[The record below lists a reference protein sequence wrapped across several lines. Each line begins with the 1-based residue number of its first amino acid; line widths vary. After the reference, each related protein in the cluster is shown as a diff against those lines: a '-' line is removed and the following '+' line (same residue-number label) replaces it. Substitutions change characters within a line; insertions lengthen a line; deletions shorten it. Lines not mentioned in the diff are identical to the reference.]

1 MFCPVCGNQVENNTK
16 FCGNCGNKFEA
27 EPVLAQAPEQDEAD
41 AIASFLS
48 EMDNLGKHE
57 DVAPVSEEVAFND
70 NTDAVHQDTENRL
83 FLDDDDEEDTVS
95 DEAIVSQFFDNLD
108 TLDTDETMKLTSEYK
123 AEDNNARKIAPVFE
137 EIPEEVVLPDPEP
150 EITDAPMNFVDDD
163 YSDIVMGDEKPVSP
177 PPMPIVTPVETVL
190 EEPIVEKVPNAEP
203 VVEELEA
210 TNKNTEKPTEEP
222 LIAPPIELES
232 CEPEEPH
239 ILIDERPD
247 LEQVVPENNI
257 GDYNVNV
264 NSPDASYTPY
274 LDSFV
279 SKPNFNVDFETP
291 AEPIFAQPME
301 NSVVPENTIPQ
312 PEVSAVPIFNDTPTF
327 KEPPAQNPQ
336 QQSFVPPIQQN
347 TVTLPA
353 QPETVPMQERPTQNF
368 AQPKK
373 KKNTGLIV
381 TFSIIGVLL
390 IGIVVSGIM
399 LKDTIIGWFDG
410 TPSVEVPVATDP
422 STNDTESNETTT
434 PSKPEDTKPTTPE
447 KTDHNPNWE
456 IKENSGLD
464 MPLITGDATLVS
476 KYLDD
481 TRTYENLQVKL
492 SDIVRGDDALAIA
505 QEYESQTTV
514 RFEKPTEGV
523 EYVVVEY
530 QVYVPFDLNTN
541 STTTNLPIEVRGLNT
556 NGVVYNNVSYIIST
570 WCIADGE
577 NSSAG
582 SLVTCREIFQMPV
595 GCNNY
600 YIVFGTQGQTTAVF
614 KGE

>member
-41 AIASFLS
+41 AIASFLN
-48 EMDNLGKHE
+48 EMDNLGKRE
-57 DVAPVSEEVAFND
+57 DVAPASEEPVFND
-70 NTDAVHQDTENRL
+70 NTDFVHQNTENRL
-83 FLDDDDEEDTVS
+83 FLDDDDEEDAVS

-123 AEDNNARKIAPVFE
+123 AEENNTRKIAPVFE
-137 EIPEEVVLPDPEP
+137 EIPDEVVLPDPEP
-150 EITDAPMNFVDDD
+150 EIANTSVSFIDDDD
-163 YSDIVMGDEKPVSP
+163 YSDIVMGDEKPIAP
-177 PPMPIVTPVETVL
+177 PPMPPKPPVEPIP
-190 EEPIVEKVPNAEP
+190 EEPTTEKIPEIEP
-203 VVEELEA
+203 VVEELKSVE
-210 TNKNTEKPTEEP
+210 EPTEEP
-222 LIAPPIELES
+222 VVVPPVELES
-232 CEPEEPH
+232 CEIEEEPH

-247 LEQVVPENNI
+247 LEQLVPENNI

-301 NSVVPENTIPQ
+301 NSVTPEGASHQ
-312 PEVSAVPIFNDTPTF
+312 PEVSAVPIFNDAPTF
-327 KEPPAQNPQ
+327 QEPPVQIPQ
-336 QQSFVPPIQQN
+336 QQSFAPPMQQN
-347 TVTLPA
+347 MVTPPV
-353 QPETVPMQERPTQNF
+353 QPETVPMQEQPVQNF
-368 AQPKK
+368 TQPKK
-373 KKNTGLIV
+373 KKNTGLII
-381 TFSIIGVLL
+381 TLSIVGVLL

-399 LKDTIIGWFDG
+399 LKDTIMGWFDE
-410 TPSVEVPVATDP
+410 TPSIEVPVVTDP

-447 KTDHNPNWE
+447 KIDHNPNWE

-492 SDIVRGDDALAIA
+492 SNIVRGDDALAIA
-505 QEYESQTTV
+505 QEYEGQTTV
-514 RFEKPTEGV
+514 RFEKPADGV

>member
-57 DVAPVSEEVAFND
+57 NVAAVSEEPVFND
-70 NTDAVHQDTENRL
+70 STEFVHQNTESRL
-83 FLDDDDEEDTVS
+83 FLDDDDEEDSVS

-123 AEDNNARKIAPVFE
+123 AEDNSARKIAPVFE
-137 EIPEEVVLPDPEP
+137 EIPDEVVLPEPEP
-150 EITDAPMNFVDDD
+150 EIPDMSVNSIDDD
-163 YSDIVMGDEKPVSP
+163 YSDIVMGDERPIPPIPPVSP
-177 PPMPIVTPVETVL
+177 EPPVPEEPPVEEVIKSEPVAEIPETTEEIV
-190 EEPIVEKVPNAEP
+190 EEPIA
-203 VVEELEA
+203 
-210 TNKNTEKPTEEP
+210 
-222 LIAPPIELES
+222 APPVELES
-232 CEPEEPH
+232 CEVEEEPH
-239 ILIDERPD
+239 IFIDERPD
-247 LEQVVPENNI
+247 LEQTVPENNI
-257 GDYNVNV
+257 ADYNVNV

-274 LDSFV
+274 LDSFM

-291 AEPIFAQPME
+291 AEPIFAQPVE
-301 NSVVPENTIPQ
+301 NNVTPENILTQ
-312 PEVSAVPIFNDTPTF
+312 PEVPTAPVFDTQSAFQ
-327 KEPPAQNPQ
+327 EPPTQIPMQQPSVPPVQQNIPMPPA
-336 QQSFVPPIQQN
+336 PPIQQE
-347 TVTLPA
+347 TMSVQE
-353 QPETVPMQERPTQNF
+353 QPIQNF

-373 KKNTGLIV
+373 KKNTGLIITLTIV
-381 TFSIIGVLL
+381 GVLL
-390 IGIVVSGIM
+390 VGIVVSGIM
-399 LKDTIIGWFDG
+399 LKDTIAGWFDG
-410 TPSVEVPVATDP
+410 IPSVEVPVVTEP
-422 STNDTESNETTT
+422 STDETETPEATT
-434 PSKPEDTKPTTPE
+434 PSKPENTEPTNPE
-447 KTDHNPNWE
+447 KIDHNPNWE

-481 TRTYENLQVKL
+481 TRTYENLHVKL
-492 SDIVRGDDALAIA
+492 SNIIRGDEALTIA
-505 QEYESQTTV
+505 QEYEGQTTV
-514 RFEKPTEGV
+514 RFEKPAEGV

-541 STTTNLPIEVRGLNT
+541 NTTTNLPIEVRGLNT

-595 GCNNY
+595 GCSNY

>member
-41 AIASFLS
+41 AIASFLN

-57 DVAPVSEEVAFND
+57 NVAAVSEEPVFND
-70 NTDAVHQDTENRL
+70 STEFVHQNTESRL
-83 FLDDDDEEDTVS
+83 FLDDDDEEDSVS

-123 AEDNNARKIAPVFE
+123 AEDNSARKIAPVFE
-137 EIPEEVVLPDPEP
+137 EIPDEVVLPEPEP
-150 EITDAPMNFVDDD
+150 EIPDMSVNSIDDD
-163 YSDIVMGDEKPVSP
+163 YSDIVMGDERPIPPIPPVSP
-177 PPMPIVTPVETVL
+177 EPPVPEEPPVEEVIKSEPVAEIPETTEEIV
-190 EEPIVEKVPNAEP
+190 EEPIA
-203 VVEELEA
+203 
-210 TNKNTEKPTEEP
+210 
-222 LIAPPIELES
+222 APPVELES
-232 CEPEEPH
+232 CEVEEEPH
-239 ILIDERPD
+239 IFIDERPD
-247 LEQVVPENNI
+247 LEQTVPENNI
-257 GDYNVNV
+257 ADYNVNV

-274 LDSFV
+274 LDSFM

-291 AEPIFAQPME
+291 AEPIFAQPVE
-301 NSVVPENTIPQ
+301 NNVTPENILTQ
-312 PEVSAVPIFNDTPTF
+312 PEVPTAPVFDTQSAFQ
-327 KEPPAQNPQ
+327 EPPTQIPMQQPSVPPVQQNIPMPPA
-336 QQSFVPPIQQN
+336 PPIQQE
-347 TVTLPA
+347 TMSVQE
-353 QPETVPMQERPTQNF
+353 QPIQNF

-373 KKNTGLIV
+373 KKNTGLIITLTIV
-381 TFSIIGVLL
+381 GVLL
-390 IGIVVSGIM
+390 VGIVVSGIM
-399 LKDTIIGWFDG
+399 LKDTIAGWFDG
-410 TPSVEVPVATDP
+410 IPSVEVPVVTEP
-422 STNDTESNETTT
+422 STDETETPEATT
-434 PSKPEDTKPTTPE
+434 PSKPENTEPTNPE
-447 KTDHNPNWE
+447 KIDHNPNWE

-481 TRTYENLQVKL
+481 TRTYENLHVKL
-492 SDIVRGDDALAIA
+492 SNIIRGDEALTIA
-505 QEYESQTTV
+505 QEYEGQTTV
-514 RFEKPTEGV
+514 RFEKPAEGV

-541 STTTNLPIEVRGLNT
+541 NTTTNLPIEVRGLNT

-595 GCNNY
+595 GCSNY

>member
-27 EPVLAQAPEQDEAD
+27 EPILAQAPEQDEAD

-48 EMDNLGKHE
+48 EMDNLGNNS
-57 DVAPVSEEVAFND
+57 VAPVSEEPVFND
-70 NTDAVHQDTENRL
+70 NTEVVHQDTENRL
-83 FLDDDDEEDTVS
+83 FLDDDDEEDSIS

-108 TLDTDETMKLTSEYK
+108 TLDTDETMKLTSEYR
-123 AEDNNARKIAPVFE
+123 AEDNNVRKIAPVFE
-137 EIPEEVVLPDPEP
+137 EIPEEEVLPDPEP
-150 EITDAPMNFVDDD
+150 EIPDVPTNFIEDD
-163 YSDIVMGDEKPVSP
+163 YSDIVMGDEKPTLP
-177 PPMPIVTPVETVL
+177 PPVPPVPPVSEELPIKNIAEVEPVAENTETSKEVATEETVAVL
-190 EEPIVEKVPNAEP
+190 
-203 VVEELEA
+203 
-210 TNKNTEKPTEEP
+210 PT
-222 LIAPPIELES
+222 ELES
-232 CEPEEPH
+232 CEIEEEPH

-247 LEQVVPENNI
+247 FEQIVPENNI

-291 AEPIFAQPME
+291 AEPIFTQPVESNVMQG
-301 NSVVPENTIPQ
+301 NALIQ
-312 PEVSAVPIFNDTPTF
+312 PEVSTAPAFNNASMLQ
-327 KEPPAQNPQ
+327 ESPAQIPMQPQ
-336 QQSFVPPIQQN
+336 FVPPVQQS
-347 TVTLPA
+347 TPMPPVPIA
-353 QPETVPMQERPTQNF
+353 PPMQQETVPTQEQPAQNF
-368 AQPKK
+368 AQPK

-381 TFSIIGVLL
+381 TLTIVGVLL
-390 IGIVVSGIM
+390 IGIVASGIM
-399 LKDTIIGWFDG
+399 LKDTIAGWFDG
-410 TPSVEVPVATDP
+410 TPSIETPIVTNP
-422 STNDTESNETTT
+422 STNETESNETTT
-434 PSKPEDTKPTTPE
+434 PNKPEDTKPTTPE
-447 KTDHNPNWE
+447 KVDNNPNWE

-464 MPLITGDATLVS
+464 MPLVTGDATLVS

-481 TRTYENLQVKL
+481 TRTYENLHVKL
-492 SDIVRGDDALAIA
+492 SNIIRGDDALAIA
-505 QEYESQTTV
+505 QEYEGQTTV
-514 RFEKPTEGV
+514 RFEKPVEGV

-556 NGVVYNNVSYIIST
+556 NGVVHNNVSYIIST

>member
-48 EMDNLGKHE
+48 EMDNLGKHD
-57 DVAPVSEEVAFND
+57 DVAPVSEEPVFND
-70 NTDAVHQDTENRL
+70 NTDFVHQNTENRL
-83 FLDDDDEEDTVS
+83 FLDDDDEEDAVS

-123 AEDNNARKIAPVFE
+123 AEENNTRKIAPVFE
-137 EIPEEVVLPDPEP
+137 EIPDEVVLPDPEP
-150 EITDAPMNFVDDD
+150 EIVDTSMSFIDDDD
-163 YSDIVMGDEKPVSP
+163 YSDIVMGDEKPIAP
-177 PPMPIVTPVETVL
+177 PPMPPKPPVE
-190 EEPIVEKVPNAEP
+190 PIPEEP
-203 VVEELEA
+203 VVEEIPEIEPVAEELKPVE
-210 TNKNTEKPTEEP
+210 EPTEEP
-222 LIAPPIELES
+222 VAILPVELES
-232 CEPEEPH
+232 CEIEEEPH

-247 LEQVVPENNI
+247 LEQLVPENNI

-291 AEPIFAQPME
+291 AEPIFAQPMQ
-301 NSVVPENTIPQ
+301 NSVIPEGTNHQ
-312 PEVSAVPIFNDTPTF
+312 PEVSAVPIFNDAPAF
-327 KEPPAQNPQ
+327 QEPPVQIPQ
-336 QQSFVPPIQQN
+336 QQPFVPPMQQN
-347 TVTLPA
+347 MVTPPV
-353 QPETVPMQERPTQNF
+353 QPETVPMQEQPVQNF
-368 AQPKK
+368 TQPKK

-381 TFSIIGVLL
+381 TLSIVGVLL

-399 LKDTIIGWFDG
+399 LKDTIMGWFDG
-410 TPSVEVPVATDP
+410 TPSIEVPVVTDP
-422 STNDTESNETTT
+422 STDTESNETTT
-434 PSKPEDTKPTTPE
+434 PSEPEDTKPTTPE
-447 KTDHNPNWE
+447 KIDHNPNWE

-492 SDIVRGDDALAIA
+492 SNIVRGDEALTIA
-505 QEYESQTTV
+505 QEYEGQTTV
-514 RFEKPTEGV
+514 RFEKPADGV

>member
-48 EMDNLGKHE
+48 EMDNLGKHD
-57 DVAPVSEEVAFND
+57 DVATVSEEPVFND
-70 NTDAVHQDTENRL
+70 NTDFVHQNTENRL
-83 FLDDDDEEDTVS
+83 FLDDDDEEDSVS

-108 TLDTDETMKLTSEYK
+108 TLDTDETMKLTSDYK

-137 EIPEEVVLPDPEP
+137 EIPDEVVLPDPEP
-150 EITDAPMNFVDDD
+150 EIVDTSMSFIDDDD
-163 YSDIVMGDEKPVSP
+163 YSDIVMGDEKPIAP
-177 PPMPIVTPVETVL
+177 PPMPPESPIEPIP
-190 EEPIVEKVPNAEP
+190 EEPAVEEIPEIEP
-203 VVEELEA
+203 VVEEL
-210 TNKNTEKPTEEP
+210 KPVEESTEEP
-222 LIAPPIELES
+222 VAVLPVELES
-232 CEPEEPH
+232 CEIEEEPH

-247 LEQVVPENNI
+247 LEQLVPENNI

-291 AEPIFAQPME
+291 AEPIFAQPTQ
-301 NSVVPENTIPQ
+301 NSVIPEGTNHQ
-312 PEVSAVPIFNDTPTF
+312 PEVSAVPIFNDVPAF
-327 KEPPAQNPQ
+327 QEPPVQIPQ
-336 QQSFVPPIQQN
+336 QQSFVPPMQQN
-347 TVTLPA
+347 MVTPPV
-353 QPETVPMQERPTQNF
+353 QPETAPMQEQPVQNF

-381 TFSIIGVLL
+381 TLSIVGVLL

-399 LKDTIIGWFDG
+399 LKDTIMGWFDG
-410 TPSVEVPVATDP
+410 TPSIEVPVVTDP
-422 STNDTESNETTT
+422 STDTESNETTT
-434 PSKPEDTKPTTPE
+434 PSEPEDTKPTTPE
-447 KTDHNPNWE
+447 KIDHNPNWE

-492 SDIVRGDDALAIA
+492 SNIVRGDEALAIA
-505 QEYESQTTV
+505 QEYEGQTTV
-514 RFEKPTEGV
+514 RFEKPADGV

>member
-57 DVAPVSEEVAFND
+57 DVAPASEEPVFND
-70 NTDAVHQDTENRL
+70 NTDFVHQNTENRL
-83 FLDDDDEEDTVS
+83 FLDDDDEEDAVS

-123 AEDNNARKIAPVFE
+123 AEENNTRKIAPVFE
-137 EIPEEVVLPDPEP
+137 EIPDEVVLPDPEP
-150 EITDAPMNFVDDD
+150 EIVDTSMSFIDDDD
-163 YSDIVMGDEKPVSP
+163 YSDIVMGDEKPIAP
-177 PPMPIVTPVETVL
+177 PPIPPEPPVEPIP
-190 EEPIVEKVPNAEP
+190 EEPTVEEIPEIEP
-203 VVEELEA
+203 VVEELKPVE
-210 TNKNTEKPTEEP
+210 EPTEEP
-222 LIAPPIELES
+222 VVVPPVELES
-232 CEPEEPH
+232 CEIEEEPH

-247 LEQVVPENNI
+247 LEQLVPENNI

-301 NSVVPENTIPQ
+301 NSVIPEGANRQ
-312 PEVSAVPIFNDTPTF
+312 PEVSTVPIFNDAPAF
-327 KEPPAQNPQ
+327 QEPPVQIPQ
-336 QQSFVPPIQQN
+336 QQSFVPPMQQN
-347 TVTLPA
+347 MVTPPV
-353 QPETVPMQERPTQNF
+353 QPETAPMQEQPVQNF
-368 AQPKK
+368 TQPKK

-381 TFSIIGVLL
+381 TLSIVGVLL

-399 LKDTIIGWFDG
+399 LKDTIMGWFDG
-410 TPSVEVPVATDP
+410 TPSIEVPVVTGP
-422 STNDTESNETTT
+422 STDTEPNETTT

-447 KTDHNPNWE
+447 KIDHNPNWE

-492 SDIVRGDDALAIA
+492 SNIVRGDDALAIA
-505 QEYESQTTV
+505 QEYEGQTTV
-514 RFEKPTEGV
+514 RFEKPADGV

>member
-41 AIASFLS
+41 AIASFLN
-48 EMDNLGKHE
+48 EMDNLGKHD
-57 DVAPVSEEVAFND
+57 DVAPVSEEPVFND
-70 NTDAVHQDTENRL
+70 NTDFVHQNTENRL
-83 FLDDDDEEDTVS
+83 FLDDDDEEDAVS

-123 AEDNNARKIAPVFE
+123 AEENNTRKIAPVFE
-137 EIPEEVVLPDPEP
+137 EIPDEVVLPDPEP
-150 EITDAPMNFVDDD
+150 EIVDTSMSFIDDDD
-163 YSDIVMGDEKPVSP
+163 YSDIVMGDEKPIMP
-177 PPMPIVTPVETVL
+177 PPMPPEPPVEPIP
-190 EEPIVEKVPNAEP
+190 EEPAVEEIEP
-203 VVEELEA
+203 VVEELKPVE
-210 TNKNTEKPTEEP
+210 EPTEEP
-222 LIAPPIELES
+222 VVVPPVELES
-232 CEPEEPH
+232 CEIEEEPH

-247 LEQVVPENNI
+247 LEQLVPENNI

-291 AEPIFAQPME
+291 AEPIFAQPMK
-301 NSVVPENTIPQ
+301 NVVIPEDTNHQ
-312 PEVSAVPIFNDTPTF
+312 PEVPSVPIFNDAPAF
-327 KEPPAQNPQ
+327 QEPPVQIPQ
-336 QQSFVPPIQQN
+336 QQSFVPPMQQN
-347 TVTLPA
+347 MVTPPV
-353 QPETVPMQERPTQNF
+353 QPETVPMQEQPVQNF
-368 AQPKK
+368 TQPKK

-381 TFSIIGVLL
+381 TLSIVGVLL

-399 LKDTIIGWFDG
+399 LKDTIMGWFDG
-410 TPSVEVPVATDP
+410 TPSIEVPVVTDP
-422 STNDTESNETTT
+422 STDNTESNETTT
-434 PSKPEDTKPTTPE
+434 PNKPEDAKPTAPE
-447 KTDHNPNWE
+447 KIDHNPNWE

-492 SDIVRGDDALAIA
+492 SNIVRGDDALAIA
-505 QEYESQTTV
+505 QEYEGQTTV
-514 RFEKPTEGV
+514 RFEKPADGV

-556 NGVVYNNVSYIIST
+556 NGVIYNNVSYIIST

>member
-41 AIASFLS
+41 AIASFLN
-48 EMDNLGKHE
+48 EMDNLGKHD
-57 DVAPVSEEVAFND
+57 DVTPASEEPVFND
-70 NTDAVHQDTENRL
+70 NTDFVHQNTENRL
-83 FLDDDDEEDTVS
+83 FLDDDDEEDAVS

-123 AEDNNARKIAPVFE
+123 AEENNTRKIAPVFE
-137 EIPEEVVLPDPEP
+137 EIPDEVVLPDPEP
-150 EITDAPMNFVDDD
+150 EIVDTSMSFIDDDD
-163 YSDIVMGDEKPVSP
+163 YSDIVMGDEKPIAP
-177 PPMPIVTPVETVL
+177 PPMPPEPPVEPIP
-190 EEPIVEKVPNAEP
+190 EEPTVEEIPEIEP
-203 VVEELEA
+203 VVEELKPIE
-210 TNKNTEKPTEEP
+210 EPTEEP
-222 LIAPPIELES
+222 VAVLPVELES
-232 CEPEEPH
+232 CEIEEEPH

-247 LEQVVPENNI
+247 LEQLVPENNI

-301 NSVVPENTIPQ
+301 NSVIPEVANHQ
-312 PEVSAVPIFNDTPTF
+312 PEVSAVPIFNDTPAF
-327 KEPPAQNPQ
+327 QEPPVQIPQ
-336 QQSFVPPIQQN
+336 QQSFVPPMQQN
-347 TVTLPA
+347 MVTPPV
-353 QPETVPMQERPTQNF
+353 QPETVSMQEQPVQNF
-368 AQPKK
+368 TQPKK
-373 KKNTGLIV
+373 KKNTSLIV
-381 TFSIIGVLL
+381 ALSIVGVLL

-399 LKDTIIGWFDG
+399 LKDTIMGWFDG
-410 TPSVEVPVATDP
+410 TPSIEVPVVTDP
-422 STNDTESNETTT
+422 STDTESNETTT
-434 PSKPEDTKPTTPE
+434 PSEPEDTKPTTPE
-447 KTDHNPNWE
+447 KIDHNPNWE

-492 SDIVRGDDALAIA
+492 SNIVRGDEALAIA
-505 QEYESQTTV
+505 QEYEGQTTV
-514 RFEKPTEGV
+514 RFEKPADGV